1 MKMVQSTAS
10 AEQKMVQPIAGAE
23 QRKRSWGGR
32 PWPKGVS
39 GNPSGSKVSK
49 RVAILFEALADELGG
64 ADLSATDRAL
74 LMQAC
79 RLLVRSERVKEAEDA
94 VKCANA
100 ARRILASLRSRY
112 EVTGSPPWSPLRA
125 QLARSQQQPDA
136 AVIAETEK
144 TTP

>member
-1 MKMVQSTAS
+1 MENQPQT
-10 AEQKMVQPIAGAE
+10 VQPRAAVE
-23 QRKRSWGGR
+23 QRKRKPGGR

-49 RVAILFEALADELGG
+49 RVTVLFEALADELGG

-100 ARRILASLRSRY
+100 GVGYWRGCARGANK
-112 EVTGSPPWSPLRA
+112 P
-125 QLARSQQQPDA
+125 ARMRRCGPR
-136 AVIAETEK
+136 
-144 TTP
+144 

>member
-1 MKMVQSTAS
+1 
-10 AEQKMVQPIAGAE
+10 MVQPIAGLE
-23 QRKRSWGGR
+23 QEHEHRRKPRGR

-49 RVAILFEALADELGG
+49 RVTNLFEALANEFGG

-79 RLLVRSERVKEAEDA
+79 RLLVRSERVKEAEIA

-100 ARRILASLRSRY
+100 ARRILAGLRRG
-112 EVTGSPPWSPLRA
+112 TADDLAKAPWSPLR
-125 QLARSQQQPDA
+125 SQIA
-136 AVIAETEK
+136 AVSETED
-144 TTP
+144 TT

>member
-1 MKMVQSTAS
+1 
-10 AEQKMVQPIAGAE
+10 MVQPSAGVE
-23 QRKRSWGGR
+23 QEHEHRRKPGGR

-49 RVAILFEALADELGG
+49 RVTALFENLADDFGG

-79 RLLVRSERVKEAEDA
+79 RLLVRSERVKEADEA

-100 ARRILASLRSRY
+100 ARRILAGMRSRH
-112 EVTGSPPWSPLRA
+112 EVTGVPWSPLRDS
-125 QLARSQQQPDA
+125 LRETA
-136 AVIAETEK
+136 A
-144 TTP
+144 